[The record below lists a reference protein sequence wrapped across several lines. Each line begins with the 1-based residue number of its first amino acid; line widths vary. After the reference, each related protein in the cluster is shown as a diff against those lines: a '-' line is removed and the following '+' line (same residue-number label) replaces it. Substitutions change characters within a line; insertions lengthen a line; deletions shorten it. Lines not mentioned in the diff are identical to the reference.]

1 VKLSLAQ
8 GLNLVVQALL
18 IPKSRPTLMITPLTA
33 ILEHLWA
40 QTLEAKAA
48 VHGKFF

>member
-1 VKLSLAQ
+1 VI
-8 GLNLVVQALL
+8 VQTLL
-18 IPKSRPTLMITPLTA
+18 IPKSRPTLMITPLAA

-40 QTLEAKAA
+40 QTFEAKAA